1 MEKIPKIVLAV
12 TVSQSIKLFGRLP
25 YLLNENGWEVHVVSG
40 PGSESKEFGDSKVLH
55 HELLMKREPSLLRDV
70 IALFRWVD
78 LMRKINPDVLF
89 VGTPKASFLALLAGK
104 LTRVPS
110 RVYGLWGLRLETTAG
125 LGRKVLA
132 EFERAASAAATDV
145 LAVSRSLA
153 DKYLEFRLCKSTK
166 ILVIGKGSSHGVD
179 TERFTPAIF
188 ESTRPLAQKIGL
200 AEGVPVLGFVGRF
213 SRDKGADSLLA
224 TRMLLSEKNIDH
236 ELLVVGSVEGETDVL
251 DKLNNFDRRIKHVGV
266 VTDVER
272 YFKLMDVLL
281 LPTRREGFPNVVL
294 EAAASGVPAV
304 TTDAT
309 GAVDSVV
316 NGVTGITVPLESSK
330 YFSEAVFGLLCN
342 PDSIKRLGSSARAR
356 AVADFGEAAVLSG
369 IMEFL
374 EKLPKRRLKRPR
386 FDAASF

>member
-1 MEKIPKIVLAV
+1 LNKTPTIVLAV
-12 TVSQSIKLFGRLP
+12 TVSQSVILFGRLP
-25 YLLNENGWEVHVVSG
+25 HVLNENGWEVHVVSSPG
-40 PGSESKEFGDSKVLH
+40 PESQIIGDSKIFH

-70 IALFRWVD
+70 IALFRWVN

-89 VGTPKASFLALLAGK
+89 VGTPKASFLALVAGK

-110 RVYGLWGLRLETTAG
+110 RVYGLWGLRMETTAG
-125 LGRKVLA
+125 LSRKVFA
-132 EFERAASAAATDV
+132 GFERAASAAATDV
-145 LAVSRSLA
+145 LAASRSLA
-153 DKYLEFRLCKSTK
+153 DKYLELRLCKSTK
-166 ILVIGKGSSHGVD
+166 ILVIGEGSSHGVD
-179 TERFTPAIF
+179 TERFTPAIL
-188 ESTRPLAQKIGL
+188 ESTLPLAKKIGL

-236 ELLVVGSVEGETDVL
+236 ELLVVGSVEAETDVL
-251 DKLNNFDRRIKHVGV
+251 NKLNDFGRRIKHVGV
-266 VTDVER
+266 VSDVEL
-272 YFKLMDVLL
+272 YYKLMDVLL

-316 NGVTGITVPLESSK
+316 NGVTGITVQLKSTK
-330 YFSEAVFGLLCN
+330 DFSEAVFALLCN
-342 PDSIKRLGSSARAR
+342 PESIKSLGSSARAR
-356 AVADFGEAAVLSG
+356 AVADFSEAAVLAE

-374 EKLPKRRLKRPR
+374 EELSKRK
-386 FDAASF
+386 